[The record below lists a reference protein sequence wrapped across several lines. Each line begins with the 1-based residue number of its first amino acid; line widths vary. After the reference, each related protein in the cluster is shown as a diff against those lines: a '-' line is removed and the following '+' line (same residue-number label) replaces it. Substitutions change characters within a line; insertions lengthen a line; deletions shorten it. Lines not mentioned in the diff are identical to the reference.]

1 MAQKRKNDGGLKRYR
16 LDVSAKF
23 YPIISTKKAQ
33 SIFRICA
40 EMDEPVDPV
49 ALQRA
54 AEVALNRFPTFRVRL
69 KKGYAWHYLEENPE
83 PFDVLPSSGVILA
96 PFDKK
101 QTRGHLFRLCYVG
114 NMIEM
119 EVFHAVSDGLGALE
133 LMKAVVLAYALEK
146 GRTLGDISCVADLGA
161 ASAEEEAE
169 DAFYRYY
176 RPIKFGDI
184 NLKGLMGEPPQ
195 LLGGTLSEDGYK
207 SDFSSLPADELKVAA
222 RNMNATLT
230 SFMCGAMAYAVE
242 RVTKGKRPI
251 VMMVPV
257 NLRKMFPSAT
267 LRNFVNFVRLVFR
280 PGELHTL
287 GEYVS
292 AATEQLKA
300 KTTKEEMEK
309 FFATTVRAEKSLLL
323 KLAPLWFKTV
333 MARIFRVF
341 LKSRQTVIF
350 SNMGYVA
357 VPEGCGV
364 RRLVFNLNVSKNA
377 TVNVGALTVGNATT
391 VAFTRAVK
399 ERNLE
404 HEFYAALAQAGVTP
418 SDGCVAA
425 L

>member
-119 EVFHAVSDGLGALE
+119 EIFHAVSDGLGALE
-133 LMKAVVLAYALEK
+133 LMKAVILAYAVEK
-146 GRTLGDISCVADLGA
+146 GRKLGDTSCAVDLNA
-161 ASAEEEAE
+161 APTEEEAE

-176 RPIKFGDI
+176 RPIRLSDLD
-184 NLKGLMGEPPQ
+184 LKGLMGEPPQ
-195 LLGGTLSEDGYK
+195 LLGGTLCEDGYK
-207 SDFSSLPADELKVAA
+207 SDIKTLPADKLKCVA
-222 RNMNATLT
+222 RNLGATLT
-230 SFMCGAMAYAVE
+230 SLMCGAMAYAVE

-300 KTTKEEMEK
+300 KTAKEEMEK